1 MRLPN
6 LQYHPLVESKRAL
19 ASVLSNIYVLNKDG
33 EKRSFSY
40 GDDDGVTEAANKI
53 TQGLKR
59 EDRVIWA
66 SRMFL
71 KMLLLELKT
80 MIFRTVEDGTS
91 EAENLFGEE
100 TIWPPEMEKKLR
112 KLDWISL
119 VELPQKAMS
128 WNADEM
134 KKAGIPY
141 NMLSPHGSQAARD
154 AVRTRKEFTQS
165 LDNNF
170 DGLVKSLD
178 YISAFSGADEIVDK
192 IQHYI
197 GIGEVYADREPNNP
211 VLAYQF
217 GKQPFS
223 KVVRDLGRRAA
234 PLQRKYQSTD
244 VEEGETIVDLPG
256 GWKWVILDAAY
267 CRKEGKAM
275 GHCGNTAGSN
285 PNDRVLSLREPAA
298 EGGWKPHLTFILNK
312 NGVLGEM
319 KGRNNSKPTRK
330 YHEAIIALLRQR
342 RVSSVGGGGYKPQN
356 NFHLHDLTPDQQ
368 AALYTEKPSLFSVMG
383 LSPAAEAILQNAEVQ
398 QAARR

>member
-1 MRLPN
+1 M
-6 LQYHPLVESKRAL
+6 HPLTESRRVL
-19 ASVLSNIYVLNKDG
+19 SSILSNIYTLNKDG

-66 SRMFL
+66 SRSVR

-80 MIFRTVEDGTS
+80 LIFRTNENGVS
-91 EAENLFGEE
+91 EADDLFGEE

-119 VELPQKAMS
+119 VELPQKAMD

-134 KKAGIPY
+134 EKAGIPHNRLY
-141 NMLSPHGSQAARD
+141 RHGSQEAKD
-154 AVRTRKEFTQS
+154 AQRIRKEFTKS

-170 DGLVKSLD
+170 DGLVKALN
-178 YISAFSGADEIVDK
+178 YISAFSGADKIVEK

-223 KVVRDLGRRAA
+223 KVVRDLGRLAA
-234 PLQRKYQSTD
+234 PLQRKYQSTE
-244 VEEGETIVDLPG
+244 VEEGETVVELPN
-256 GWKWVILDAAY
+256 GWKWVMLSAAY
-267 CRKEGKAM
+267 CKKEGGAM
-275 GHCGNTAGSN
+275 GHCGNIAGAN
-285 PNDRVLSLREPAA
+285 PNDRILSLRQPADGDNWA
-298 EGGWKPHLTFILNK
+298 AHLTFIWSPK
-312 NGVLGEM
+312 AGTLGEM
-319 KGRNNSKPTRK
+319 KGRSNSKPAKK
-330 YHEAIIALLRQR
+330 YHDAIIQLLRQDMITIIL
-342 RVSSVGGGGYKPQN
+342 GGG
-356 NFHLHDLTPDQQ
+356 
-368 AALYTEKPSLFSVMG
+368 
-383 LSPAAEAILQNAEVQ
+383 
-398 QAARR
+398 